1 MQLLT
6 GIISSASASFDDS
19 EHSFLSTLQ
28 TPFLCDVDDEIDKA
42 LAMSASYLSESSVE
56 TQCIESDTKEES
68 KSPFN
73 VDAAGSSW
81 SLVTKHTVKGCL

>member
-42 LAMSASYLSESSVE
+42 LAMSASYLGESSV
-56 TQCIESDTKEES
+56 ESDTKEES